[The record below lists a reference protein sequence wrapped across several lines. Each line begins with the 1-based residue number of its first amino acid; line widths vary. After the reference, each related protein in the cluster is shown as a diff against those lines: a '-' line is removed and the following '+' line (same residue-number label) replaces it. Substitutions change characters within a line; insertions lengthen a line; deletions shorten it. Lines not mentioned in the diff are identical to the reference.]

1 MRPTQNPPNN
11 LTSFMAKSQP
21 IGNYDDQEGQLA
33 LDIYQTDDEIVILSA
48 IAGVSEDDL
57 NISVTDEVLTIK
69 GKRHLENKV
78 NEQDYLTKEC
88 FWGDFSR
95 SIVLPAS
102 ADSSKIAASFKNG
115 ILKITIPRTEKLQ
128 TKVIRIKG

>member
-1 MRPTQNPPNN
+1 M
-11 LTSFMAKSQP
+11 SKSQP
-21 IGNYDDQEGQLA
+21 IGNYDEQEGQLA

-57 NISVTDEVLTIK
+57 NVSVTDEVLTIK
-69 GKRHLENKV
+69 GKRHLENKIK
-78 NEQDYLTKEC
+78 EEDYLTKEC

-102 ADSSKIAASFKNG
+102 ADSGKIAASFKNG
-115 ILKITIPRTEKLQ
+115 ILQITIPRTEKLQ

>member
-1 MRPTQNPPNN
+1 
-11 LTSFMAKSQP
+11 MAKQP
-21 IGNYDDQEGQLA
+21 IGSYDDQEGQLA

-48 IAGVSEDDL
+48 VAGVDEKDI

-69 GKRHLENKV
+69 GKRHLDIQIPE
-78 NEQDYLTKEC
+78 EDYLTKEC

-102 ADSSKIAASFKNG
+102 ADSGRIAATFKNS
-115 ILKITIPRTEKLQ
+115 ILKIMIPKVEKLQ
-128 TKVIRIKG
+128 TKVIRIKT

>member
-1 MRPTQNPPNN
+1 
-11 LTSFMAKSQP
+11 MAKSSQP
-21 IGNYDDQEGQLA
+21 LSNFDDQEGQLA

-48 IAGVSEDDL
+48 VAGIQEDDL

-69 GKRHLENKV
+69 GKRHLDIHVPE
-78 NEQDYLTKEC
+78 EDYLTKEC

-102 ADSSKIAASFKNG
+102 ADSAKIVASFKNG
-115 ILKITIPRTEKLQ
+115 ILKIVIPKVEKLQ
-128 TKVIRIKG
+128 TRVIRIKA